1 MSNALRA
8 DLATCWMDVANSGGA
23 VGFPFLPV
31 SRDAVVEAVDELAA
45 DLERGHVV
53 LVQARRDG
61 ALAN

>member
-1 MSNALRA
+1 
-8 DLATCWMDVANSGGA
+8 MDVANSGGA